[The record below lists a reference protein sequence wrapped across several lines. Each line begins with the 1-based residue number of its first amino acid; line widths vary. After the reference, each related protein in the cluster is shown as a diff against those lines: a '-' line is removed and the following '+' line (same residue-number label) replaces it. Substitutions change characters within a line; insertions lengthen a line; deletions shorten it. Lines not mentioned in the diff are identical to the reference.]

1 MSSPTKTGLP
11 AIPEAKSPP
20 DILPM
25 QSALPQFRGRGFRR
39 GNMIGANFGSALE
52 ALWANR
58 LRSLLTA
65 LGIFI
70 GVAAV
75 IALLTLTQGVGVF
88 LNNSISSVGTNTIFI
103 SNGAANRHGARGAG
117 GEVQTLTPGD
127 ADAIRRQVAHVA
139 GVSPVVST
147 GGQVIYNT
155 QNWSTNIQGVSTD
168 YQTIESWTLTEGLW
182 FSNADQM
189 TGKPVAVIGDTVKQH
204 LFDPTGTDPVNKT
217 IRIGHQL
224 FQVIGV
230 LQPKGSS
237 GFGNADDVIYVPYTS
252 ALDRLKNSTFVDAIL
267 IAADDTSTVNQ
278 VQQDITTL
286 LEQRHH
292 ITKGNPDDFQTGSAS
307 QVLQIAN
314 QFTLIITF
322 LFVGIAGISLTVG
335 GIGIMNIMLV
345 SITERTREIGI
356 RMSIGARRSDIRN
369 QFLIEALSLSLVGG
383 IIGML
388 LGLLIGFG
396 LTNTASSF
404 LGVQLPF
411 VVSVTSIL
419 TPFIVSSAIGLFFG
433 LYPAIRAS
441 RLDPIDALRS
451 E

>member
-1 MSSPTKTGLP
+1 MSSPPKPGLP

-20 DILPM
+20 SMPPAL
-25 QSALPQFRGRGFRR
+25 SVLPQLRGRGFRR
-39 GNMIGANFGSALE
+39 GAMIGANFGSALE

-75 IALLTLTQGVGVF
+75 IALLTLTQGVGAF
-88 LNNSISSVGTNTIFI
+88 LNNSISSVGTNTVFI
-103 SNGAANRHGARGAG
+103 RNGYANRRGARGAG
-117 GEVQTLTPGD
+117 GEVQSLTQGD

-139 GVSPVVST
+139 GISPVVST
-147 GGQVIYNT
+147 SGQVVYNT
-155 QNWSTNIQGVSTD
+155 QNWNTNIQGVSTE
-168 YQTIESWTLTEGLW
+168 YQTIESWNMAEGLW
-182 FSNADQM
+182 FSSADQ
-189 TGKPVAVIGDTVKQH
+189 TGGKPVAVLGDTVKQK
-204 LFDPTGTDPVNKT
+204 LFDPTGTDPINKT
-217 IRIGHQL
+217 IRIGNQL

-230 LQPKGSS
+230 LQAKGTS

-252 ALDRLKNSTFVDAIL
+252 ALDRLKNSPYIDAIL
-267 IAADDTSTVNQ
+267 IDADDTSTVNQ

-322 LFVGIAGISLTVG
+322 LFVGIASISLTVG

-369 QFLIEALSLSLVGG
+369 QFLIEALSLSLIGG

-388 LGLLIGFG
+388 LGLLIGYS
-396 LTNTASSF
+396 LTNVAGSF

-419 TPFIVSSAIGLFFG
+419 TPFIVSATIGVVFG

-441 RLDPIDALRS
+441 RLDPIVALRA